1 MGYVFAQ
8 LRLSNPRFPELPS
21 VEVKA
26 RVDSAA
32 WLVCIPSWLKDEL
45 RLEQADFRPAQL
57 ADGSV
62 VEVPYVGPLELRFD
76 NRLAFSGALVMGDEV
91 LLGAVAMEDMDVL
104 IDPRG
109 QKLIVN
115 PAHPDVASGF
125 VGQVGEVQAAPV
137 MINVQIDGVWKQF
150 PKGTRLIEACEQA
163 GSYVP
168 RYCYHKKL
176 SSPGNCRMCLI
187 EQGMPKMGPDRTPV
201 LGDDG
206 KPVINWMPRP
216 QISCAQDVAEGMG
229 VRTTSPLVEECR
241 KGVMEFLLINHP
253 LDCPICDQA
262 GECRLQEF
270 SVEYGKAESRFLENK
285 VKKPK
290 NIELG
295 PRVTLDDER
304 CILCSRCIRFC
315 QEVAKDDVLGFI
327 DRGSHSVLTAHPG
340 KRLENN
346 YSLNTVDICP
356 VGALT
361 SSDFRFKMRVW
372 FLKETKSFCT
382 SCATGCNTLIGTR
395 EDVIYRQT
403 PREND
408 AVNSTWMCDY
418 GRLNFDYLQSERR
431 LLEPKIL
438 SGDRLVPTDWKTA
451 IIHAAAQLKHFNGWE
466 IAIIASGRMTNE
478 ELWLTSRLAHALG
491 VQLIDIVPRRG
502 PGDDI
507 LLSEDRN
514 PNTNGARL
522 LKLAS
527 GQLNRI
533 SEGIASGQI
542 KALVALGENPFEAGI
557 TIEQLTQLP
566 AFIAMNILENPAT
579 NCVTALLPSSGF
591 AEKRGSMINRTGR
604 LQRLNR
610 AVLPPGQ
617 ARDDWEILRD
627 LIQECSGQ
635 NGIYTIEEVFA
646 RMSRSVPELAGLSL
660 SKIGDLG
667 VQVME
672 VEKEA
677 KSATD
682 DTASTAAPPTLEVP
696 AKPKS

>member
-1 MGYVFAQ
+1 M
-8 LRLSNPRFPELPS
+8 S
-21 VEVKA
+21 
-26 RVDSAA
+26 D
-32 WLVCIPSWLKDEL
+32 
-45 RLEQADFRPAQL
+45 
-57 ADGSV
+57 
-62 VEVPYVGPLELRFD
+62 
-76 NRLAFSGALVMGDEV
+76 
-91 LLGAVAMEDMDVL
+91 AVA
-104 IDPRG
+104 
-109 QKLIVN
+109 
-115 PAHPDVASGF
+115 
-125 VGQVGEVQAAPV
+125 APTQMV
-137 MINVQIDGVWKQF
+137 NVQIDGVWKQF

-163 GSYVP
+163 GSYIP

-187 EQGMPKMGPDRTPV
+187 EQGMPKMGPDRKPE
-201 LGDDG
+201 LGPDG
-206 KPVINWMPRP
+206 MPVINWMPRP

-229 VRTTSPLVEECR
+229 VRTTTPLVDECR

-270 SVEYGKAESRFLENK
+270 SVEYGNAESRFLEDK

-395 EDVIYRQT
+395 EGVIHRQT
-403 PREND
+403 PRENNE
-408 AVNSTWMCDY
+408 VNSSWMCDY
-418 GRLNFDYLQSERR
+418 GRLNFDYLHSEKR
-431 LLEPKIL
+431 LLEPKIYT
-438 SGDRLVPTDWKTA
+438 GEKLVPTNWKTA
-451 IIHAAAQLKHFNGWE
+451 IMHAAAQLKHFNGWE

-478 ELWLTSRLAHALG
+478 ELWLTSRLAHVLG
-491 VQLIDIVPRRG
+491 VQMMDIVPHRG

-522 LKLAS
+522 LRIAGEPGAQLPRIAQAVAS
-527 GQLNRI
+527 GQVK
-533 SEGIASGQI
+533 G
-542 KALVALGENPFEAGI
+542 LVALGENPLDAGI
-557 TIEQLTQLP
+557 SAEALSQLP
-566 AFIAMNILENPAT
+566 AFVLMDLMENPST
-579 NCVTALLPSSGF
+579 NCATALLPSSGF
-591 AEKRGSMINRTGR
+591 AEKRGSMVNGKGR

-610 AVLPPGQ
+610 AIRPPGQ

-627 LIQECSGQ
+627 LIQACSGQ

-646 RMSRSVPELAGLSL
+646 QMSHTIPEFAGLNL

-667 VQVME
+667 VQIMTIDE
-672 VEKEA
+672 
-677 KSATD
+677 SPG
-682 DTASTAAPPTLEVP
+682 PPAEP
-696 AKPKS
+696 AKGEGNKPESEKAAN